1 MAHTQLD
8 PHLVALT
15 SPGSFAAEQYQGLR
29 LTIERLRRGRTLQV
43 IAVTSPA
50 AGEGKTLTAINLAG
64 ALARGGD
71 DARVLLIDADLRRPA
86 VARQLAIDR
95 RRERTRGSRRE
106 RGGDDR
112 QRHAEAEAVQPVR
125 HHGRVRGAARCITS
139 CARRVSSVVLAE
151 ARQRYDFVVLD
162 TPPLL
167 PVFDSA
173 LLANAVDG
181 VLMVVAAN
189 QTPRKLLGEALN
201 LLDPAKVLGIVF
213 NRDAKPMFGYYDA
226 YYKDYF
232 PEQAV
237 ATEPKQN
244 PGTTHGRQTSSTCAT
259 KSRSRPDSRVRPAG
273 LDADRGDRVRR
284 RTRATSSRHVDDPDP
299 RGAGSA
305 DHTRWLGP
313 CDALA
318 EIVERVHPAFI
329 IVALAD
335 RRDRLPLQT
344 LLERAGA
351 RHRRRGRA
359 RLLRAPDGQ
368 AGHRGDQAEHADP
381 REGVQEPRR
390 RRT

>member
-64 ALARGGD
+64 TLARGGD
-71 DARVLLIDADLRRPA
+71 AARVLLVDADLRRPA
-86 VARQLAIDR
+86 VARQLAIADDAKGLTEIVEDAAVTLDSVTHR
-95 RRERTRGSRRE
+95 LKPYNLSVIPAGTRNG
-106 RGGDDR
+106 
-112 QRHAEAEAVQPVR
+112 AVHQILRSPR
-125 HHGRVRGAARCITS
+125 LD
-139 CARRVSSVVLAE
+139 VVLAE

-189 QTPRKLLGEALN
+189 QTPRRLLGEALN
-201 LLDPAKVLGIVF
+201 MLDPAKVLGIVF

-237 ATEPKQN
+237 T
-244 PGTTHGRQTSSTCAT
+244 
-259 KSRSRPDSRVRPAG
+259 
-273 LDADRGDRVRR
+273 
-284 RTRATSSRHVDDPDP
+284 
-299 RGAGSA
+299 GA
-305 DHTRWLGP
+305 
-313 CDALA
+313 
-318 EIVERVHPAFI
+318 
-329 IVALAD
+329 
-335 RRDRLPLQT
+335 
-344 LLERAGA
+344 
-351 RHRRRGRA
+351 
-359 RLLRAPDGQ
+359 
-368 AGHRGDQAEHADP
+368 
-381 REGVQEPRR
+381 
-390 RRT
+390 

>member
-1 MAHTQLD
+1 MAKTQLD

-50 AGEGKTLTAINLAG
+50 AGEGKTLTAINLAA
-64 ALARGGD
+64 ALARGAD
-71 DARVLLIDADLRRPA
+71 DARVLLVDADLRRPA
-86 VARQLAIDR
+86 VAKQLALD
-95 RRERTRGSRRE
+95 EFSQGLT
-106 RGGDDR
+106 
-112 QRHAEAEAVQPVR
+112 EAVESAAMTLDSVTQKLKRFNLSIVPAGLR
-125 HHGRVRGAARCITS
+125 KGAVHQTLRS
-139 CARRVSSVVLAE
+139 PRLDVVLAE

-232 PEQAV
+232 PEHAV
-237 ATEPKQN
+237 TE
-244 PGTTHGRQTSSTCAT
+244 A
-259 KSRSRPDSRVRPAG
+259 
-273 LDADRGDRVRR
+273 
-284 RTRATSSRHVDDPDP
+284 
-299 RGAGSA
+299 
-305 DHTRWLGP
+305 
-313 CDALA
+313 
-318 EIVERVHPAFI
+318 
-329 IVALAD
+329 
-335 RRDRLPLQT
+335 
-344 LLERAGA
+344 
-351 RHRRRGRA
+351 
-359 RLLRAPDGQ
+359 
-368 AGHRGDQAEHADP
+368 
-381 REGVQEPRR
+381 
-390 RRT
+390 

>member
-1 MAHTQLD
+1 MAKTQLD

-71 DARVLLIDADLRRPA
+71 DARVLLVDADLRRPA
-86 VARQLAIDR
+86 VGKQLAID
-95 RRERTRGSRRE
+95 EFSQGLT
-106 RGGDDR
+106 
-112 QRHAEAEAVQPVR
+112 EAVESAAVTLDSVTQKLRPFNLSVVPAGLR
-125 HHGRVRGAARCITS
+125 KGAVHQTLRS
-139 CARRVSSVVLAE
+139 PRLDVVLAE

-201 LLDPAKVLGIVF
+201 MLDPAKVLGIVF

-232 PEQAV
+232 PEHAV
-237 ATEPKQN
+237 TE
-244 PGTTHGRQTSSTCAT
+244 A
-259 KSRSRPDSRVRPAG
+259 
-273 LDADRGDRVRR
+273 
-284 RTRATSSRHVDDPDP
+284 
-299 RGAGSA
+299 
-305 DHTRWLGP
+305 
-313 CDALA
+313 
-318 EIVERVHPAFI
+318 
-329 IVALAD
+329 
-335 RRDRLPLQT
+335 
-344 LLERAGA
+344 
-351 RHRRRGRA
+351 
-359 RLLRAPDGQ
+359 
-368 AGHRGDQAEHADP
+368 
-381 REGVQEPRR
+381 
-390 RRT
+390 

>member
-29 LTIERLRRGRTLQV
+29 LTIERLRRGRPLQV

-71 DARVLLIDADLRRPA
+71 GARVLLIDADLRRPA
-86 VARQLAIDR
+86 VARQLSIDESAR
-95 RRERTRGSRRE
+95 GLTEVVESADATIESVTQKLKPYNLSVIPAGTRNG
-106 RGGDDR
+106 
-112 QRHAEAEAVQPVR
+112 AV
-125 HHGRVRGAARCITS
+125 HHILRSPRLD
-139 CARRVSSVVLAE
+139 VVLAE

-232 PEQAV
+232 PEQMV
-237 ATEPKQN
+237 TE
-244 PGTTHGRQTSSTCAT
+244 A
-259 KSRSRPDSRVRPAG
+259 
-273 LDADRGDRVRR
+273 
-284 RTRATSSRHVDDPDP
+284 
-299 RGAGSA
+299 
-305 DHTRWLGP
+305 
-313 CDALA
+313 
-318 EIVERVHPAFI
+318 
-329 IVALAD
+329 
-335 RRDRLPLQT
+335 
-344 LLERAGA
+344 
-351 RHRRRGRA
+351 
-359 RLLRAPDGQ
+359 
-368 AGHRGDQAEHADP
+368 
-381 REGVQEPRR
+381 
-390 RRT
+390 

>member
-1 MAHTQLD
+1 MAKKTHID
-8 PHLVALT
+8 PHLVAFT

-64 ALARGGD
+64 ALARGAE

-86 VARQLAIDR
+86 VARQLALDA
-95 RRERTRGSRRE
+95 TSRGLTE
-106 RGGDDR
+106 VVGDPQVTLDSVTQKLKPFNLSILTAGMR
-112 QRHAEAEAVQPVR
+112 NGAVHQILR
-125 HHGRVRGAARCITS
+125 SARLD
-139 CARRVSSVVLAE
+139 VVLAE

-213 NRDAKPMFGYYDA
+213 NRDSKPMFGYYDA

-232 PEQAV
+232 PAEQAV
-237 ATEPKQN
+237 T
-244 PGTTHGRQTSSTCAT
+244 
-259 KSRSRPDSRVRPAG
+259 
-273 LDADRGDRVRR
+273 
-284 RTRATSSRHVDDPDP
+284 
-299 RGAGSA
+299 GA
-305 DHTRWLGP
+305 
-313 CDALA
+313 
-318 EIVERVHPAFI
+318 
-329 IVALAD
+329 
-335 RRDRLPLQT
+335 
-344 LLERAGA
+344 
-351 RHRRRGRA
+351 
-359 RLLRAPDGQ
+359 
-368 AGHRGDQAEHADP
+368 
-381 REGVQEPRR
+381 
-390 RRT
+390 